1 METKN
6 ENQSNRIKLKEIT
19 QPSPDTQNYSYG
31 SCGSC
36 GCGCGSGLG
45 TGPDDC
51 MSQDLLLEL
60 SDRGALTSE
69 VYVCGWGW
77 TLPGGTIYGSC
88 GSCGSCGC
96 GSGSGTGP
104 DDCMPQDLFLELN
117 DRGGPRYVCGWGWT
131 LPGVTIY
138 GFCGCG
144 CGVILGE
151 QALFRAREYEGTPYL
166 LGGTSKAGMDCSGLI
181 TVAFQLSGR
190 WHTSE
195 ELEPY
200 GFDKI
205 AATKDSLL
213 SVAKC
218 GDVLVWKS
226 NHTVIYVGGERIYH
240 AHSSGVSET
249 GDLMRY

>member
-1 METKN
+1 M
-6 ENQSNRIKLKEIT
+6 I
-19 QPSPDTQNYSYG
+19 G
-31 SCGSC
+31 G
-36 GCGCGSGLG
+36 G
-45 TGPDDC
+45 
-51 MSQDLLLEL
+51 
-60 SDRGALTSE
+60 TSE
-69 VYVCGWGW
+69 V
-77 TLPGGTIYGSC
+77 
-88 GSCGSCGC
+88 
-96 GSGSGTGP
+96 
-104 DDCMPQDLFLELN
+104 
-117 DRGGPRYVCGWGWT
+117 YVCGWGWT

-166 LGGTSKAGMDCSGLI
+166 LGDTSKAGMDCSGLI
-181 TVAFQLSGR
+181 TVTFQLSGR

-249 GDLMRY
+249 GDLMRYWVKTFGSPAVYRKK